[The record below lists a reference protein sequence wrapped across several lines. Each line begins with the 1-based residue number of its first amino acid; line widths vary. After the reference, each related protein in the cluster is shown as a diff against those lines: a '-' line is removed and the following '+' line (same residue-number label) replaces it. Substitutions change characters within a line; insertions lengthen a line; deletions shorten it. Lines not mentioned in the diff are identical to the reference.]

1 MQESG
6 YQFIG
11 YRRSTDSAVTF
22 QALNPATGQPLPGL
36 FYSASVGEAD
46 QAMQLAAKAFEVYQH
61 ASGKTKAAFL
71 QAIADEILA
80 LGDALIQRAMA
91 ETALPQARLEGERG
105 RTVGQLRLFAQYLE
119 EGSWVE
125 ARIDPALPE
134 RQPIP
139 RSDIR
144 NMLTPLGPVVVFGAS
159 NFPLAFSTAGGDT
172 ASALAAGCPVVVKAH
187 PAHPGTSELVAGA
200 IVAAAQKT
208 GMPEGVFSMLFDQ
221 GHESGVAL
229 TAHPLTRAVA
239 FTGSQKGGMAL
250 YQLAQ
255 QRAEPI
261 PVFSEMGSVNPV
273 ILFPEAI
280 KARTTALATQLAASV
295 TLGVGQFCTNPGL
308 ILAIET
314 PELDGLLQQLGAAI
328 EAATPGVMLSAGICE
343 NFSASSAEML
353 AQEGI
358 ELVGKTQNPANEY
371 QAIPAIAKVP
381 ARHFLEN
388 PRLHEEVFGPFSLVV
403 ACVDEAELAQVIQA
417 LPGQLTGTLMAEVS
431 EIESYRGIVQQL
443 QNKVGRLIFNG
454 VPTGVEVGHAMQHG
468 GPFPATTDS
477 RFTSV
482 GTAAIRRFVR
492 PVAYQDFP
500 DVLLPDAL
508 KRDNP
513 LNIWRLVNGEWSKS

>member
-1 MQESG
+1 MQFSG
-6 YQFIG
+6 QQFIG
-11 YRRSTDSAVTF
+11 YRRSTDSASTF
-22 QALNPATGQPLPGL
+22 QALNPATGQPLLGY
-36 FYSASVGEAD
+36 FHQASAREVDE
-46 QAMQLAAKAFEVYQH
+46 AMQLAAKAFEGYKNL
-61 ASGKTKAAFL
+61 SGATKATFL

-80 LGDALIQRAMA
+80 LGDALIQRAMS

-125 ARIDPALPE
+125 ARIDPALPD
-134 RQPIP
+134 RQPLP

-144 NMLTPLGPVVVFGAS
+144 NMLMPVGPVVVFGAS

-208 GMPEGVFSMLFDQ
+208 SMPEGVFSMLFDA
-221 GHESGVAL
+221 GHETGSAL
-229 TAHPLTRAVA
+229 TTHPLTRAVA

-250 YQLAQ
+250 YRLAQ
-255 QRAEPI
+255 QRPEPI
-261 PVFSEMGSVNPV
+261 PVFAEMGSVNPV
-273 ILFPEAI
+273 ILFPEALQT
-280 KARTTALATQLAASV
+280 RTTAIATQLAASV

-308 ILAIET
+308 ILAMET
-314 PELDGLLQQLGAAI
+314 PGFDELLQSLGSAI
-328 EAATPGVMLSAGICE
+328 QEAVPGVMLSAGILE
-343 NFSASSAEML
+343 NFSASAEERL
-353 AQEGI
+353 SEHGV
-358 ELVGKTQNPANEY
+358 ETVGKTQKLATEY
-371 QAIPAIAKVP
+371 QAAPAIAKVS
-381 ARHFLEN
+381 ATRFLKN

-403 ACVDEAELAQVIQA
+403 ACADAGELAQVIQA
-417 LPGQLTGTLMAEVS
+417 LPGQLTGTLMAEPAELGRYVTL
-431 EIESYRGIVQQL
+431 IQLL

-468 GPFPATTDS
+468 GPFPATTDA

-500 DVLLPDAL
+500 DTWLPDAL

-513 LNIWRLVNGEWSKS
+513 LNIWRLVNGAWTKS

>member
-1 MQESG
+1 MQPSG
-6 YQFIG
+6 QQFIG
-11 YRRSTDSAVTF
+11 YRRSTDSSTTF
-22 QALNPATGQPLPGL
+22 QALNPATGHPLPGL

-134 RQPIP
+134 RQPLP
-139 RSDIR
+139 RADIR

-208 GMPEGVFSMLFDQ
+208 EMPEGVFSMLFDQ

-229 TAHPLTRAVA
+229 TAHPLTSAVA
-239 FTGSQKGGMAL
+239 FTGSQRGGMAL
-250 YQLAQ
+250 YHLAQ

-261 PVFSEMGSVNPV
+261 PVFAEMGSVNPV
-273 ILFPEAI
+273 ILFP
-280 KARTTALATQLAASV
+280 KAVQVRAASLATQLAASV
-295 TLGVGQFCTNPGL
+295 TMGVGQFCTNPGL

-314 PELDGLLQQLGAAI
+314 PELGDFLQHLGAAI
-328 EAATPGVMLSAGICE
+328 AAAAPGAMLSAGICE

-353 AQEGI
+353 RQQGVEM
-358 ELVGKTQNPANEY
+358 VGKSQNEANEH
-371 QAIPAIAKVP
+371 QAAPVIGKVT
-381 ARHFLEN
+381 ATRFLKN

-403 ACVDEAELAQVIQA
+403 ACVDEAELAEVIKA

-431 EIESYRGIVQQL
+431 EIESYAGIVQRL

-468 GPFPATTDS
+468 GPFPATTDP

-500 DVLLPDAL
+500 DALLPDAL

-513 LNIWRLVNGEWSKS
+513 LDIWRLVNGEWSKS